1 MTSPLLDVRDLIVS
15 FTTEAGTITAV
26 DEASFHVS
34 EGETLAVVGESGSG
48 KSVMSLALLRLI
60 PEPPGRIAKGAIV
73 FEGDG
78 LLTKSPT
85 AIRRIRGGRIAMIFQ
100 EPNTSLNPVRTI
112 GDQIAESVLL
122 HENATRAEAM
132 ARTVEMLRLTGIPSP
147 AERVKAYPH
156 ELSGGMRQR
165 AMIAMALACRP
176 KLLIADEPTTALD
189 VTVQA
194 QILDLMRDL
203 KTKTG
208 AAVILITH
216 DLGVVAEMADR
227 VCVMYAGRIVET
239 APVADVTTLTAD
251 ASLPSG
257 LPEDIAAHL
266 ALYLPVHGRKILIAR
281 RSASPGCGPATARRA
296 RRWPRSS
303 SSSPPR
309 PGFYHGASPR
319 RQPNPRSQMTC
330 ALCSACR
337 VTPASAAIPN
347 AGSPITTCGQNAM
360 CRFTRK
366 RPNSPAAPA
375 RSP

>member
-1 MTSPLLDVRDLIVS
+1 MTSPLLDVRDLTVS

-60 PEPPGRIAKGAIV
+60 PEPPGHIAKGAIV
-73 FEGDG
+73 FEGDD

-112 GDQIAESVLL
+112 GDQIAEAVLL

-132 ARTVEMLRLTGIPSP
+132 ARAVEMLRLTGIPSP

-239 APVADVTTLTAD
+239 APVAELFEGPEHPYTVGLLSSMPSMTGAEGRLAPITGA
-251 ASLPSG
+251 LPNLLD
-257 LPEDIAAHL
+257 LPKGCRFAPRCPFAEAQCEDEEP
-266 ALYLPVHGRKILIAR
+266 ALREI
-281 RSASPGCGPATARRA
+281 
-296 RRWPRSS
+296 
-303 SSSPPR
+303 R
-309 PGFYHGASPR
+309 PLHF
-319 RQPNPRSQMTC
+319 
-330 ALCSACR
+330 SACR
-337 VTPASAAIPN
+337 
-347 AGSPITTCGQNAM
+347 
-360 CRFTRK
+360 R
-366 RPNSPAAPA
+366 APLLDHLT
-375 RSP
+375 